1 MTDPV
6 VATFAGP
13 KVTGVDQECATVEKL
28 GVQELALVDNSVLMI
43 GGFENAYLSNSWLN
57 PRIHLLMVVDF
68 RFSSFFLWLGCER
81 PWEFSS

>member
-28 GVQELALVDNSVLMI
+28 GVQELALADSCVLMI
-43 GGFENAYLSNSWLN
+43 GGWVNVTDLVVATLSGPKVTGW
-57 PRIHLLMVVDF
+57 VQECGY
-68 RFSSFFLWLGCER
+68 GC
-81 PWEFSS
+81 